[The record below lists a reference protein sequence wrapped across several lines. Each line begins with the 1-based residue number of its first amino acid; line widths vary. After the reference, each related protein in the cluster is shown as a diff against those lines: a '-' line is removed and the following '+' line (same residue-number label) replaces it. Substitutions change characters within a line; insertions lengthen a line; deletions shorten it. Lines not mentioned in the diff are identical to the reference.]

1 MAQLESSVGVPG
13 GKLQVIVDAPDDRP
27 DAPPI
32 LLVHSAVVDLRSW
45 DAMVPY
51 LVEGGYR
58 VVRYDTRGYG
68 RSTTDDVEFSN
79 REDLR
84 AVLDSLGIR
93 QAAVV
98 GNSRGAMIAL
108 DAILE
113 TPDRF
118 VACAWVGGGIGGYHA
133 QDNTPEE
140 LALFEEA
147 DAAEGRGDTEAL
159 LDIDVRVWMDGVGQ
173 PETRVPSHIRDA
185 MRAMDRPLLDKSR
198 VFGKPRPL
206 DPPANER
213 LGELDLPVLVVIGE
227 LDVSGTRASAARLAS
242 AAPRARLVSWPD
254 VAHLIGMEQPQR
266 LALELLD
273 FLGPI
278 ARWS

>member
-108 DAILE
+108 DA
-113 TPDRF
+113 
-118 VACAWVGGGIGGYHA
+118 
-133 QDNTPEE
+133 
-140 LALFEEA
+140 
-147 DAAEGRGDTEAL
+147 
-159 LDIDVRVWMDGVGQ
+159 
-173 PETRVPSHIRDA
+173 
-185 MRAMDRPLLDKSR
+185 
-198 VFGKPRPL
+198 
-206 DPPANER
+206 
-213 LGELDLPVLVVIGE
+213 
-227 LDVSGTRASAARLAS
+227 
-242 AAPRARLVSWPD
+242 
-254 VAHLIGMEQPQR
+254 
-266 LALELLD
+266 
-273 FLGPI
+273 
-278 ARWS
+278 